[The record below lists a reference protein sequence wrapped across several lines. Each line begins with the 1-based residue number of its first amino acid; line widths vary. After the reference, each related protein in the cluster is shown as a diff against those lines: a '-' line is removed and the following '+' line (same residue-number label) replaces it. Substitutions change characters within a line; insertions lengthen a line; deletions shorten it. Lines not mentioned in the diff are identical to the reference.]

1 MNKFFISRPI
11 ASIALSVIIVILG
24 VISIEGLSIEQYPD
38 ITPPV
43 VEVNATYSGADAESV
58 SNSVTTPIAEN
69 VMGVSDMLYMDAIS
83 GSDGTMNLQVT
94 FEVGSDPDMN
104 AVFVQNNVAAAAALL
119 PESVT
124 KQGVVTR
131 KSQTGFLMVYALYSD
146 GRYDGEFV
154 SNYAYINLQNELLKI
169 DGVGKVSIMGA
180 SEYAMRVWLRPDVL
194 DYYNL
199 STEDVIQA
207 IATQAGAYPAGQFG
221 AEPAPEGTA
230 RTFTVTLP
238 PQYSTAEEFEQIVVR
253 TTADG
258 RQIYLHEVAD
268 VALGS
273 QSYGTQSLFE
283 GNPTA
288 VIVVYQEPGSNAV
301 AVAEKVNAQME
312 RAAERFVDG
321 ISYTTIVDGTE
332 SIKAGI
338 KEIIFTLIASLL
350 LVMAIIFLF
359 IQDWRATI
367 IPLIAIPVSI
377 IGTFVAFPLLGI
389 SINVISLLG
398 LVLAIGLVVDDAI
411 VVVEAVQVG
420 IERGLKPFDATVE
433 AMKNVTAPVIAT
445 SVVLL
450 AVFIPVSFSG
460 GITGKMFQQ
469 FGVTISVAIV
479 FSTINALTLSPALC
493 ALLLKERKSATK
505 GFFGAFNRLF
515 DRFMARY
522 KVSTERLVQRTG
534 VTKLAIVVVFAIAL
548 LLWKILPSGF
558 LPDEDQGYLMIA
570 LNTEP
575 SSSIQVTQSAMDKVD
590 KLVRSRADVESTAV
604 VTGFNMLSGSAA
616 TNSGVIFVRLKPFDE
631 RKLSSAEIAAQLNNR
646 FNTLDQNF
654 ECYAFIQPSIPG
666 LGVTSGVTF
675 ALLDVEGRGSDYLGQ
690 NLSILLDTLNRNK
703 SFIAASSQF
712 NNSVPQKR
720 LNIDR
725 QHALMKGVD
734 LSNLYGELSA
744 LLGSRYIDNF
754 TRFGRLYRSYIAAAP
769 EYRQTESALN
779 SYFVS
784 TTNNESIPL
793 STFVSVAD
801 TTGVAFVEQF
811 NLYNA
816 AQVTAMPAK
825 GVSSAQ
831 AMDAIEEISASV
843 LPENMN
849 IGWSGVSLLESLE
862 NSKAWRVYAI
872 AVIFVFLIL
881 SMLYESWKLP
891 VAILLAVPLAILGAL
906 AAMSVVHLFN
916 PEAVNDIYMQISM
929 VMLIGLAAKNAIL
942 VVEYADKR
950 YQEGAD
956 LLTATVDAA
965 MLRARPIIMTA
976 SAFILGVMP
985 LLFASGVFHIAR
997 NVMGIALVGG
1007 MVAATTVGILLYPA
1021 LYFVIKG
1028 KNR

>member
-273 QSYGTQSLFE
+273 QNYGTQSLFE

-891 VAILLAVPLAILGAL
+891 VVILLAVPLAILGAL

>member
-377 IGTFVAFPLLGI
+377 IGTFVAFPLLDI

-891 VAILLAVPLAILGAL
+891 VVILLAVPLAILGAL